1 MLRMR
6 GLIMRSVNTALV
18 WFNTCIFRV
27 ITTSQYLNV
36 GLSAFFRPYKHIQSV
51 TPGNQRQA
59 DCTTSSARQEKKLHL
74 KTLLSILHK
83 DHWPTTWNFQ
93 IISHLLPQSL
103 VVFQSLDLNGNIRP
117 ETSMNYSSY
126 IINLQFWT
134 YKQNQPEILHHLLA
148 NARAAAMF
156 RMFKSHLQ
164 LQKKKNLQFYM
175 ELLSK
180 HWMFTVLI
188 SVKRAISSSS
198 LSLMASWMV
207 VDADSQEAQISM

>member
-18 WFNTCIFRV
+18 WFNTCIFRL

-59 DCTTSSARQEKKLHL
+59 DCTTSSARHEKKLHL
-74 KTLLSILHK
+74 KALLSILHK

-117 ETSMNYSSY
+117 ETSMDYSSY

-134 YKQNQPEILHHLLA
+134 YKQNQPEILHHLFYQSPHIISGWNNGKAEGWNLEGLDHLSA
-148 NARAAAMF
+148 ILL
-156 RMFKSHLQ
+156 KS
-164 LQKKKNLQFYM
+164 
-175 ELLSK
+175 
-180 HWMFTVLI
+180 
-188 SVKRAISSSS
+188 ISSGDV
-198 LSLMASWMV
+198 WNW
-207 VDADSQEAQISM
+207 